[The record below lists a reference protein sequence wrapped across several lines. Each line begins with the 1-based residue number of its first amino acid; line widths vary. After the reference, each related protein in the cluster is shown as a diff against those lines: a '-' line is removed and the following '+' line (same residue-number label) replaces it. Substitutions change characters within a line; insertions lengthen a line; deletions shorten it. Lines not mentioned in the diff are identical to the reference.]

1 MKSFICFHLSGFIL
15 CPFKL
20 NISPIHSVMRT
31 LVPLLEK
38 LWLGTILLK
47 DEYLCSSLR
56 DLKFVPHLKST
67 LFLMLV
73 VNDVIS

>member
-1 MKSFICFHLSGFIL
+1 
-15 CPFKL
+15 
-20 NISPIHSVMRT
+20 MRT